1 MDARKIAPGLMLAMP
16 QLEDPNFE
24 RSVVLMVEHNEEGS
38 FGLIV
43 NRPNSDLLVADV
55 LSQLGIEWGSDP
67 DEVVWNGGPV
77 MPGTGWVLHEPLDLS
92 IEEGKVD
99 IVPGIVLSTSPNRL
113 RAIAEAPPPRLRFV
127 LGFSGWGPAQLE
139 SELAAGAWITAE
151 VTPELI
157 FDTPADAMWETVL
170 RSLGIDPASLV
181 SASGVH

>member
-16 QLEDPNFE
+16 QLEDPNFT
-24 RSVVLMVEHNEEGS
+24 RSVILMIEHNEEGS

-43 NRPNSDLLVADV
+43 NRPSDLLVADV
-55 LSQLGIEWGSDP
+55 LSSLGIEWTSDP
-67 DEVVWNGGPV
+67 EELVWSGGPV
-77 MPGTGWVLHEPLDLS
+77 MPRTGWVLHEPVD
-92 IEEGKVD
+92 IPDEEGKVD
-99 IVPGIVLSTSPNRL
+99 VTPEIVLSTSPDRL
-113 RAIAEAPPPRLRFV
+113 RAIAQAPPPRVRFV

-157 FDTPADAMWETVL
+157 FNTPAEEMWETVL

-181 SASGVH
+181 PAAGVH